1 MATIEQA
8 LVSYLSGYAGLSAL
22 ISGRVY
28 NRRVPQGAAIPCL
41 TFFRVSTPRTHTMQT
56 SGASG
61 ELANPRFQF
70 DAWGAAPGTAK
81 DITDQLR
88 AALNGKT
95 GSIGTAP
102 NSVTIRAGLVEDE
115 AEEEPDVDAALY
127 RRRSDFVIW
136 QEE

>member
-8 LVSYLSGYAGLSAL
+8 LVSYLSGYAELSAL

-28 NRRVPQGAAIPCL
+28 NRRIPQGATIPCL

-61 ELANPRFQF
+61 DLATPRFQF
-70 DAWGAAPGTAK
+70 DAWASSPGMAK

-102 NSVTIRAGLVEDE
+102 NSVTIGAGLVEDE

-127 RRRSDFVIW
+127 RRRSDYVIW

>member
-1 MATIEQA
+1 M
-8 LVSYLSGYAGLSAL
+8 
-22 ISGRVY
+22 
-28 NRRVPQGAAIPCL
+28 
-41 TFFRVSTPRTHTMQT
+41 
-56 SGASG
+56 
-61 ELANPRFQF
+61 
-70 DAWGAAPGTAK
+70 AK
-81 DITDQLR
+81 DIIDQLR

-102 NSVTIRAGLVEDE
+102 NNITIRAGLVEDE

>member
-8 LVSYLSGYAGLSAL
+8 LVSYLSGYAGLTAL
-22 ISGRVY
+22 ITGRVY
-28 NRRVPQGAAIPCL
+28 NRRIPQGATIPCL
-41 TFFRVSTPRTHTMQT
+41 TFFRVSTPHNHTMDT
-56 SGASG
+56 TGAST
-61 ELANPRFQF
+61 ELVSPRFQF
-70 DAWGAAPGTAK
+70 DAWASSPGTAK
-81 DITDQLR
+81 NIIDQLR

-102 NSVTIRAGLVEDE
+102 NNITIRAGLVEDE
-115 AEEEPDVDAALY
+115 ADEEPDVDSALY